1 MENQLSYHDENNLF
15 LCKKKK
21 KCRTNHK
28 EAFLHST
35 YSVFAISRIRG
46 AFYIK
51 DY

>member
-21 KCRTNHK
+21 CRTIHK

-46 AFYIK
+46 AFYII